1 VVSSRFEKSLVQ
13 MEPGVVMATQNF
25 KGNLLLI
32 LYREGGK
39 KNLTLAV
46 CFLCSLREIKNV

>member
-1 VVSSRFEKSLVQ
+1 MKNVVVSSRFEKSLVQ

-39 KNLTLAV
+39 K
-46 CFLCSLREIKNV
+46 I